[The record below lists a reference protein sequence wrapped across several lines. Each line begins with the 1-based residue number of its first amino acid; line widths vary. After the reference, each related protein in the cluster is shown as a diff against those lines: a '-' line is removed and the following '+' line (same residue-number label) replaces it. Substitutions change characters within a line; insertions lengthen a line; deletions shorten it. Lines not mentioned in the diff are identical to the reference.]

1 MIFYSESHF
10 LRLMTIYLA
19 NIEKIICF
27 NVYTFFCY
35 LYTPTPAHNQPLY
48 KVLFNFCIENTIII
62 LKRETFPIYRVFG
75 NERYK
80 SFCLLHRLEIVPRP
94 KTCGKSLLYIGHF
107 DIPWS
112 QSIQMIF

>member
-1 MIFYSESHF
+1 MIDRNGGLLGWTNLH
-10 LRLMTIYLA
+10 T
-19 NIEKIICF
+19 
-27 NVYTFFCY
+27 
-35 LYTPTPAHNQPLY
+35 
-48 KVLFNFCIENTIII
+48 
-62 LKRETFPIYRVFG
+62 YRVFG

-80 SFCLLHRLEIVPRP
+80 SFSLLHRLEIVPRP